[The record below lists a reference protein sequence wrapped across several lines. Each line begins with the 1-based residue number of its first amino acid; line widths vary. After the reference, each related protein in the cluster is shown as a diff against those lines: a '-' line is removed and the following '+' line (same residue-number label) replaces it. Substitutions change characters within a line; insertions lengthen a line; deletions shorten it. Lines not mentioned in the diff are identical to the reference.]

1 MHARPWL
8 PVLLIVVGTVGCQQ
22 YESEPE
28 PVTVPAVIDG
38 DTLEV
43 YLGEKQ
49 KTVNLC
55 GIDAPELDEPLGM
68 EAQEVLQSLVYR
80 DGGQVH
86 LVMTGR
92 GEDGAV
98 VAEAWFL
105 SMPGEEEIHINSE
118 MLVQGMAVA
127 DPSNCHALPQC
138 PHLWP
143 C

>member
-1 MHARPWL
+1 M
-8 PVLLIVVGTVGCQQ
+8 
-22 YESEPE
+22 
-28 PVTVPAVIDG
+28 TVPAVIDG

-49 KTVNLC
+49 KTVELC
-55 GIDAPELDEPLGM
+55 GIDAPELDEPFGM

-98 VAEAWFL
+98 VGEVWFI

-118 MLVQGMAVA
+118 MLVQGMAVV
-127 DPSNCHALPQC
+127 DPGNVETCPNAHIYGPAEDRAKKEALAIWTE
-138 PHLWP
+138 LDTREN
-143 C
+143 